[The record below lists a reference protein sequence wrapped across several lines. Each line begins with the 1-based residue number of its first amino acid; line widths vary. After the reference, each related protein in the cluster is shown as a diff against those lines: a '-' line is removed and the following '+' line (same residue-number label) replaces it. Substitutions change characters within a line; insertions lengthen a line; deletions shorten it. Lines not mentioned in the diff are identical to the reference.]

1 METISFTV
9 HEFMIL
15 MGILNGRVRD
25 GSGVPDSSVWN
36 LWKDRYKQLDKEL
49 EKLDMM
55 DRADMLFDGKVKL
68 EDISKPQIEEVIGLV
83 DEHAAYEQQLIDDND
98 LDADPEELEIWKTLR
113 ARLETSLD
121 WEGGK

>member
-55 DRADMLFDGKVKL
+55 DRADMLFDGKIKFADVPKT
-68 EDISKPQIEEVIGLV
+68 DIQEIMTLV
-83 DEHAAYEQQLIDDND
+83 EAHAAHEQSLIDDKD
-98 LDADPEELEIWKTLR
+98 PDADPDELEIWQTLY

-121 WEGGK
+121 WEG

>member
-15 MGILNGRVRD
+15 MGILNERVRD

-55 DRADMLFDGKVKL
+55 DRDVT
-68 EDISKPQIEEVIGLV
+68 KPQIEEVIGLV

-98 LDADPEELEIWKTLR
+98 LDADPDELEIWKTLR

-121 WEGGK
+121 WDGGK